1 MRKKRGGEA
10 RESALASGWT
20 VEGDP
25 DPVAAGVETIPA
37 APAGIDDPAEAPG
50 AGAES
55 GAAVGTGAAAASDA
69 EADTQAAERS
79 EVSNA
84 MLVLLGVFG
93 GLYLLYTWGWLVVAK
108 AYSAVN
114 AMTAAGSGSLGGVL
128 QQAVFWAAPLAP
140 LLWFVT
146 ALVFS
151 RGGRTGRLGIMLVIG
166 AVVLLP
172 LPMLVARGA

>member
-25 DPVAAGVETIPA
+25 DPVATDVEAIPA
-37 APAGIDDPAEAPG
+37 ASAGVDDPAQA
-50 AGAES
+50 S
-55 GAAVGTGAAAASDA
+55 GAASETGATAGTVT
-69 EADTQAAERS
+69 EADAQVAERS

-114 AMTAAGSGSLGGVL
+114 AVTAAGSGSLGGVL

-151 RGGRTGRLGIMLVIG
+151 RGGRTGRLAIMLVIG